1 MVKKHTKRCSL
12 WLAIKEMPQDKTM
25 RDYMPT
31 EMILNVDKDA
41 KKLDHSDIDG
51 GNVKYAHA
59 GNIHLGTYPSAV

>member
-1 MVKKHTKRCSL
+1 
-12 WLAIKEMPQDKTM
+12 MPQAKTM

-31 EMILNVDKDA
+31 EMILNVDEDA